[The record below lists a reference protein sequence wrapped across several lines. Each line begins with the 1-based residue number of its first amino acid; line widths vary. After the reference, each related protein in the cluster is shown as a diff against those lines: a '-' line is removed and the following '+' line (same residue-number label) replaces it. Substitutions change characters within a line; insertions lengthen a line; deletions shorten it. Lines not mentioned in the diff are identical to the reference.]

1 MAIPN
6 SYQQY
11 KEQSIYT
18 MTGEEL
24 LIKLLDELV
33 KDVKKGEFA
42 IKNHKLEAAN
52 DNLVHAQDI
61 VRHLMLTLNDDYE
74 ISKEIKPLYEFF
86 HQQLI
91 DANIKKDVAALE
103 ALIPLLEEMRD
114 TWQEAMRLSHAK

>member
-42 IKNHKLEAAN
+42 IKNHKLEVAN

-91 DANIKKDVAALE
+91 DANIKKDVVALE

-114 TWQEAMRLSHAK
+114 TWQEAMRLSHVK